1 MNSLERRLQLG
12 LGLALVILF
21 GLLWLVGNHA
31 IRGLTEEFVV
41 SRLEHDAENVL
52 SALTL
57 DPVRPRVRRHRISEF
72 YSQPFSGH
80 YYIVRTDDGLEF
92 TSRSLW
98 DQGLSLSPVSPGQSR
113 RSIVPGPS
121 GQQLLVLEQGF
132 LKQGRLISL
141 AVAED
146 LTPLQAQREAF
157 RLYFGLFA
165 LGGLL
170 ILLVMQGIIVRR
182 TVRRLE
188 PVRQE
193 IQELAQGA
201 RDSLSEDVPKEIKPL
216 VSELNHLLTLMTQR
230 LERSRNALGNLTHAL
245 KGPLSILTQHL
256 DQSREERKGERQ
268 QARAQAERIRQLM
281 ERELRRARL
290 AGTGVSGQRFDPHLD
305 MPDLIDVLRKVHRE
319 KSLDIQLKVADD
331 MVAFADREDMLELFG
346 NLLDNACKWARG
358 RVRCAMEAGE
368 ETRIAVEN
376 DGPALSSRE
385 LEQLVKRGTRLDETV
400 EGHGLGLAIVKDIV
414 KLYGGSISFD
424 RSPSL
429 GGLRVIIR
437 LPHNEYEIA

>member
-1 MNSLERRLQLG
+1 MNSLKRRLQLG

-21 GLLWLVGNHA
+21 GLLWLLGNHA
-31 IRGLTEEFVV
+31 IRGLTEEFIV
-41 SRLEHDAENVL
+41 SRLEHDAESVL
-52 SALTL
+52 SALLL

-72 YSQPFSGH
+72 YSRPFSGH
-80 YYIVRTDDGLEF
+80 YYVVRMDDGLEF

-98 DQGLSLSPVSPGQSR
+98 DQGLSPSQVSPGESR
-113 RSIVPGPS
+113 RSIVPGPA

-132 LKQGRLISL
+132 LKQGREITL

-146 LTPLQAQREAF
+146 LTPLQAQRDTF

-170 ILLVMQGIIVRR
+170 ILLTMQGIIVRR
-182 TVRRLE
+182 TVRRLG
-188 PVRQE
+188 PVREE
-193 IQELAQGA
+193 IQELAQGT

-216 VSELNHLLTLMTQR
+216 VSELNHLLTLMTRR

-245 KGPLSILTQHL
+245 KGPLSILTQYL
-256 DQSREERKGERQ
+256 DQSREGREGDRQ

-290 AGTGVSGQRFDPHLD
+290 AGTGVSGQRFDPQLE

-331 MVAFADREDMLELFG
+331 MIAFADREDMLELLG
-346 NLLDNACKWARG
+346 NLLDNACKWAR
-358 RVRCAMEAGE
+358 RSVRCVL
-368 ETRIAVEN
+368 ETGDETWIAVEN
-376 DGPALSSRE
+376 DGPKLSAGE
-385 LEQLVKRGTRLDETV
+385 LERLVKRGARLDETV
-400 EGHGLGLAIVKDIV
+400 EGHGLGLAITKDIV
-414 KLYGGSISFD
+414 KLYGGSIGFD

-429 GGLRVIIR
+429 GGLRVIVK
-437 LPHNEYEIA
+437 LPRNEYQIA

>member
-1 MNSLERRLQLG
+1 MISLERRLQLG

-21 GLLWLVGNHA
+21 GLLWLLGNHA
-31 IRGLTEEFVV
+31 IRGLTEEFIV
-41 SRLEHDAENVL
+41 SRLEHDAESLL

-80 YYIVRTDDGLEF
+80 YYIIRMDDGLEF

-98 DQGLSLSPVSPGQSR
+98 DQDLSLSPVSPGDSR
-113 RSIVPGPS
+113 RSIVPGPA

-132 LKQGRLISL
+132 LKQGREITL

-146 LTPLQAQREAF
+146 LTPLQAHRDVF
-157 RLYFGLFA
+157 RRYFGLFA

-170 ILLVMQGIIVRR
+170 ILLTIQGAIVRR

-188 PVRQE
+188 PVRHE
-193 IQELAQGA
+193 IQALAQGT

-216 VSELNHLLTLMTQR
+216 VSELNRLLTLMAQR

-245 KGPLSILTQHL
+245 KGPLSILTQYL
-256 DQSREERKGERQ
+256 DQSQVGQERERQ

-281 ERELRRARL
+281 ERELKRARL
-290 AGTGVSGQRFDPHLD
+290 AGAGVSLQRFDPRLD
-305 MPDLIDVLRKVHRE
+305 MPDLTDVLRKVHRE
-319 KSLDIQLKVADD
+319 KSLDIQLKLADN
-331 MVAFADREDMLELFG
+331 MIAFADREDMLELLG

-358 RVRCAMEAGE
+358 RVRCSMEAGE

-385 LEQLVKRGTRLDETV
+385 LERLVKRGTRLDETV
-400 EGHGLGLAIVKDIV
+400 EGHGLGLAIAKDIV
-414 KLYGGSISFD
+414 KLYSGSISFD

-429 GGLRVIIR
+429 GGLRVIIK
-437 LPHNEYEIA
+437 LPRSEYEIA